1 MPIFLTRKKSSW
13 QHARCAHAKTRITVH
28 VYDEDGLSFHH
39 RHAASVFFDGK
50 AVAMEREVTMPKLG
64 MTMTYGVL
72 VRWHKQNGEV
82 VAAGEPICEVETDKL
97 NSEIEAD
104 ASGILTIHAEE
115 GEEFA
120 VGAILGKIAVIEGSE
135 LLATKKETQAVGG
148 TQESIATNGIHL
160 AMQRIGSGAPLV
172 LIHGLASSMSLWAG
186 LDQGQLEGVEII
198 SYDLR
203 GHGASERA
211 TGAHTLAK
219 HVADLKGLL
228 AALSISRATFAG
240 LSLGGM
246 IAIELAA
253 SNPDM
258 VAGLAL
264 LDTTA
269 MFPQATRDLFFEL
282 ASSASFNG
290 MPAIT
295 DKFMQLS
302 FTQQF
307 MDANPKMTTTIRKG
321 MLASDAASI
330 AAASRMVAKIDLRQ
344 RLSAIQCPTLVIV
357 GARDQLTPPALAEE
371 LAAGIKGAQ
380 LYVIAES
387 GHASPVEQPQ
397 AVTALLAQLVKA

>member
-1 MPIFLTRKKSSW
+1 
-13 QHARCAHAKTRITVH
+13 
-28 VYDEDGLSFHH
+28 
-39 RHAASVFFDGK
+39 
-50 AVAMEREVTMPKLG
+50 MEREVTMPKLG

-82 VAAGEPICEVETDKL
+82 VAAGEPLCEVETDKL

-104 ASGILTIHAEE
+104 ASGVLTILAGE

-120 VGAILGKIAVIEGSE
+120 VGAMLGKIAVIEGSE
-135 LLATKKETQAVGG
+135 LLETKKETQAVGG

-160 AMQRIGSGAPLV
+160 MVQRSGSGTPLV
-172 LIHGLASSMSLWAG
+172 LIHGLASSMGLWAS
-186 LDQGQLEGVEII
+186 LDQSQFEGVEII

-228 AALSISRATFAG
+228 VALSISRATFAG

-246 IAIELAA
+246 IAMELAA

-307 MDANPKMTTTIRKG
+307 MDANPKITTTIRKG

-330 AAASRMVAKIDLRQ
+330 AAALRMVAKVDLRQ
-344 RLSAIQCPTLVIV
+344 RLSAIQCPTLVLV
-357 GARDQLTPPALAEE
+357 GEQDQLTPPPLAEE

-380 LYVIAES
+380 LHVIEKS

-397 AVTALLAQLVKA
+397 AVTVLLAQLVKA

>member
-1 MPIFLTRKKSSW
+1 MQR
-13 QHARCAHAKTRITVH
+13 
-28 VYDEDGLSFHH
+28 D
-39 RHAASVFFDGK
+39 
-50 AVAMEREVTMPKLG
+50 VTMPKLG
-64 MTMTYGVL
+64 MTMTFGVL
-72 VRWHKQNGEV
+72 VRWLKQNGEV

-104 ASGILTIHAEE
+104 ASGVLTILAEE
-115 GEEFA
+115 GDEFA
-120 VGAILGKIAVIEGSE
+120 VGAILGTIAVIEGSE
-135 LLATKKETQAVGG
+135 LPPATKKDTLNAGSTQQKITA
-148 TQESIATNGIHL
+148 NGISL
-160 AMQRIGSGAPLV
+160 TVQRSGTGHPLV
-172 LIHGLASSMSLWAG
+172 LIHGLASSMGLWAG
-186 LDQGQLEGVEII
+186 LDENQLAGREII

-211 TGAHTLAK
+211 AGAHTLAK

-228 AALSISRATFAG
+228 AALSIQRATLAG

-246 IAIELAA
+246 IAMELAA

-269 MFPQATRDLFFEL
+269 MFPQATRDLLFEL

-302 FTQQF
+302 FSPHF
-307 MDANPKMTTTIRKG
+307 MATNPKIITTIRKG

-330 AAASRMVAKIDLRQ
+330 AAAARMVAKIDLRQ

-357 GARDQLTPPALAEE
+357 GEQDQLTPPPLAEALA
-371 LAAGIKGAQ
+371 AAIKGAQ
-380 LYVIAES
+380 LHVIPES

-397 AVTALLAQLVKA
+397 AVTSLLAQLAQV

>member
-1 MPIFLTRKKSSW
+1 
-13 QHARCAHAKTRITVH
+13 
-28 VYDEDGLSFHH
+28 
-39 RHAASVFFDGK
+39 
-50 AVAMEREVTMPKLG
+50 MERDVTMPKLG

-82 VAAGEPICEVETDKL
+82 VSAGEPICEVETDKL
-97 NSEIEAD
+97 NNEIEAD
-104 ASGILTIHAEE
+104 ASGVLTILAEE

-120 VGAILGKIAVIEGSE
+120 VGALLGKIAVIEGSE
-135 LLATKKETQAVGG
+135 LQVATKKDTQITGG
-148 TQESIATNGIHL
+148 TQESLATNGIHL
-160 AMQRIGSGAPLV
+160 AVQRSGTGTPLV
-172 LIHGLASSMSLWAG
+172 LMHGLASSMGLWAS
-186 LDQGQLEGVEII
+186 LDQSQLEGIEIL

-211 TGAHTLAK
+211 AGAHTLAK

-228 AALSISRATFAG
+228 AALSIQRATFAG

-246 IAIELAA
+246 IAMELAA

-269 MFPQATRDLFFEL
+269 IFPQATRNLFFEL

-295 DKFMQLS
+295 DKFLQLS
-302 FTQQF
+302 FTPQF
-307 MDANPKMTTTIRKG
+307 MEANPKMTATIRKG

-330 AAASRMVAKIDLRQ
+330 AAAARMVAKIDLRQ

-357 GARDQLTPPALAEE
+357 GEQDQLTPPALAEE

-380 LYVIAES
+380 LHVIPGS

-397 AVTALLAQLVKA
+397 AVTVLLAQLVKAKHG

>member
-1 MPIFLTRKKSSW
+1 MQR
-13 QHARCAHAKTRITVH
+13 
-28 VYDEDGLSFHH
+28 D
-39 RHAASVFFDGK
+39 
-50 AVAMEREVTMPKLG
+50 VTMPKLG
-64 MTMTYGVL
+64 MTMTFGVL
-72 VRWHKQNGEV
+72 VRWLKQNGEV

-104 ASGILTIHAEE
+104 ASGVLTILAEE
-115 GEEFA
+115 GDEFA
-120 VGAILGKIAVIEGSE
+120 VGATLGTIAVIEGSE
-135 LLATKKETQAVGG
+135 LPLATKKDTLNADSTQQKITA
-148 TQESIATNGIHL
+148 NGISL
-160 AMQRIGSGAPLV
+160 AVQRSGTGHPLV
-172 LIHGLASSMSLWAG
+172 LIHGLASSMGLWAT
-186 LDQGQLEGVEII
+186 LDESQLAGREII

-211 TGAHTLAK
+211 PGAHTLAK

-228 AALSISRATFAG
+228 AALSIQRATFAG

-246 IAIELAA
+246 IAMELAA

-269 MFPQATRDLFFEL
+269 MFPQATRDLLFEL

-302 FTQQF
+302 FSPHFLAT
-307 MDANPKMTTTIRKG
+307 NPKITATIRKG

-330 AAASRMVAKIDLRQ
+330 AAAARMVAKIDLRQ

-357 GARDQLTPPALAEE
+357 GEQDQLTPPPLAEE
-371 LAAGIKGAQ
+371 LAAAIKGAQ
-380 LYVIAES
+380 LHRIPES

-397 AVTALLAQLVKA
+397 AVTSLLAQLAQA

>member
-1 MPIFLTRKKSSW
+1 M
-13 QHARCAHAKTRITVH
+13 
-28 VYDEDGLSFHH
+28 
-39 RHAASVFFDGK
+39 
-50 AVAMEREVTMPKLG
+50 MEREVTMPKLG

-82 VAAGEPICEVETDKL
+82 VTAGEPICEVETDKL

-104 ASGILTIHAEE
+104 ASGVLTVLAEE

-120 VGAILGKIAVIEGSE
+120 VGATLGKIAVIEGSE
-135 LLATKKETQAVGG
+135 LQVAPKKETQGADSA
-148 TQESIATNGIHL
+148 QEKITANGISL
-160 AMQRIGSGAPLV
+160 TVQRSGTGHPLV
-172 LIHGLASSMSLWAG
+172 LIHGLASSMGLWAG
-186 LDQGQLEGVEII
+186 LEQSQLVDTEII

-211 TGAHTLAK
+211 MGAHTLAK

-228 AALSISRATFAG
+228 AALSIQRATFAG

-246 IAIELAA
+246 IAMELAA
-253 SNPDM
+253 SNHDM
-258 VAGLAL
+258 VAALAL

-269 MFPQATRDLFFEL
+269 AFPQATRDLFFEL

-295 DKFMQLS
+295 DKFMQAS
-302 FTQQF
+302 FSPQF
-307 MDANPKMTTTIRKG
+307 MEANPKMITTIRKG

-330 AAASRMVAKIDLRQ
+330 AAAARMVAKIDLHQ
-344 RLSAIQCPTLVIV
+344 RLSAIQCPTLIIV
-357 GARDQLTPPALAEE
+357 GELDQLTPPALAEA

-380 LYVIAES
+380 LHVIPES
-387 GHASPVEQPQ
+387 GHATPVEQPQ
-397 AVTALLAQLVKA
+397 AVTTLLAQLVKT

>member
-1 MPIFLTRKKSSW
+1 MKM
-13 QHARCAHAKTRITVH
+13 
-28 VYDEDGLSFHH
+28 VYRFHH

-135 LLATKKETQAVGG
+135 LLATKKETQSVGG

-160 AMQRIGSGAPLV
+160 AVQRIGSGTPLV

-357 GARDQLTPPALAEE
+357 GEQDQLTPPALAEE

>member
-1 MPIFLTRKKSSW
+1 MMKM
-13 QHARCAHAKTRITVH
+13 
-28 VYDEDGLSFHH
+28 VYRFHH

-135 LLATKKETQAVGG
+135 LLATKKETQSVGG

-160 AMQRIGSGAPLV
+160 AVQRIGSGTPLV

-357 GARDQLTPPALAEE
+357 GEQDQLTPPALAEE